1 MIKLRRIVILAPLL
15 CAAFAW
21 AQTPGSG
28 PAANY
33 PARTVRVL
41 VGFAAGGGIDAMA
54 RFYSQKFT
62 ESLGQSFIVDNR
74 PGATGNIGADL
85 VAKATPDGYTLLMTS
100 TVHALNASMFEKL
113 PFDPVK
119 DFAPISTVATT
130 PDCIAVHPSL
140 PVKALPELIALARA
154 KPDGIN
160 YASAGTGTL
169 MHVGMELFDSMAG
182 IKLAHVPYNGAG
194 PSTIA
199 VLGGQVPVL
208 STSLGTALPHA
219 KVGKLRMLAVT
230 SAKRTPLAPE
240 FPSVAEAA
248 GLPGYEALTW
258 VVLLAPAGTPPAVIN
273 KLNAEIERLQRVREV
288 REQLANQAWDA
299 YRDTPGAVADFI
311 KSEIGKWNKVI
322 RAAGIKAE

>member
-1 MIKLRRIVILAPLL
+1 MIKLCRVVILAPLL
-15 CAAFAW
+15 CTAFAW
-21 AQTPGSG
+21 AQTPASG
-28 PAANY
+28 RATNY

-62 ESLGQSFIVDNR
+62 ESLGQSFVVDNR

-85 VAKATPDGYTLLMTS
+85 VAKASPDGYTLLMTS
-100 TVHALNASMFEKL
+100 TVHALNASMFAKL

-140 PVKALPELIALARA
+140 PVKSLPELIALAKA
-154 KPDGIN
+154 KPNGLN

-169 MHVGMELFDSMAG
+169 MHVGMELFDTMAG

-199 VLGGQVPVL
+199 VIGGQVPVL

-230 SAKRTPLAPE
+230 SATRTPLAPE

-258 VVLLAPAGTPPAVIN
+258 VVLLAPAGTPPGVIN
-273 KLNAEIERLQRVREV
+273 KMNAEIERLQRVYEV
-288 REQLANQAWDA
+288 REQLASQAWDA
-299 YRDTPGAVADFI
+299 YRDTPSVVVEFI
-311 KSEIGKWNKVI
+311 KTEIVKWNKVI
-322 RAAGIKAE
+322 RASGIKAE